1 MKEKNDIKGISVSAV
16 AKLAAVL
23 LVVFLVGIVI
33 IVVEIISTND
43 KVSAATRDY
52 NMCVDAIVDIRN
64 SSYYLSDECRQFVEN
79 ENYTHLYN
87 YFYELDTEK
96 RADNAVNV
104 LNQNNINLAD
114 EDFITAMKMSKE
126 LQNHEIYAMKLIL
139 IANGY
144 NEDDAKTPPLI
155 KNCKLTDYELALSP
169 EILRDTAR
177 HEISSSVYL
186 NQQDILTSSID
197 DFRSTITENLSNE
210 LESTSKQHVLMIEI
224 MIVIVVGLFSVIFGF
239 IIILGDSIF
248 KPISIY
254 LHCISEGIRMPMR
267 GAVEIQKLAQTYNN
281 MLEKKDISRRAA
293 KYEGKRVRVTGA
305 VNNFGFNE
313 NIYDISQEMR
323 DAALIYIE
331 IDEFDEVKRFK
342 SQSSINILN
351 IELYNMICM
360 IANSKDDIFELEE
373 GLFAIFIFD
382 VTSESISYIEDEF
395 SKLHYRIQT
404 TDVTLDITV
413 SAGVA
418 FTDISGYNVSLMN
431 NANVALYKAKDRGGD
446 CIMFYDKK

>member
-16 AKLAAVL
+16 AKLAAFF
-23 LVVFLVGIVI
+23 LVFFLVGIVI
-33 IVVEIISTND
+33 VVVEIISTND
-43 KVSAATRDY
+43 KVSAATQDY

-64 SSYYLSDECRQFVEN
+64 SSYYLSDECRQYVET
-79 ENYTHLYN
+79 ENYTHVYN
-87 YFYELDTEK
+87 YFYELDTSK

-104 LNQNNINLAD
+104 LNSNNIDLAD
-114 EDFITAMKMSKE
+114 EDFVTAMKMAKE
-126 LQNHEIYAMKLIL
+126 LQKHEIYAMKLVL
-139 IANGY
+139 LANGY
-144 NEDDAKTPPLI
+144 QEDDTKTPALI
-155 KNCKLTDYELALSP
+155 KNCKLTEYEKSMSP
-169 EILRDTAR
+169 ELLKEKAR
-177 HEISSSVYL
+177 HEICSSVYL
-186 NQQDILTSSID
+186 NQQDILTTSID
-197 DFRSTITENLSNE
+197 DFRSTITKNLANE
-210 LESTSKQHVLMIEI
+210 LDSTSEQHVLMIEI
-224 MIVIVVGLFSVIFGF
+224 MIIIVVCLFAVIFGF
-239 IIILGDSIF
+239 VIILGDSVI

-254 LHCISEGIRMPMR
+254 LQCINDGIRMPMR

-281 MLEKKDISRRAA
+281 MFEKRDISKRAV
-293 KYEGKRVRVTGA
+293 KYDGKRVRVTGA

-313 NIYDISQEMR
+313 TIYDISQVMR
-323 DAALIYIE
+323 DTALIYIE

-360 IANSKDDIFELEE
+360 LAKNKDDIFELEE

-382 VTSESISYIEDEF
+382 VTSESKSYIEEEF

-404 TDVTLDITV
+404 SDSTSDITV

-418 FTDISGYNVSLMN
+418 FTDISGYNASLMN